1 MSKANKPSRN
11 CSENKRMKFVIYVF
25 LFRIEL
31 KWAPSQVLMRRSE
44 KINYILHLS
53 KPVNSLLLF
62 IGYLMKVVFVFER
75 YLYSL

>member
-44 KINYILHLS
+44 KINYIFHLS
-53 KPVNSLLLF
+53 KPVNLLF
-62 IGYLMKVVFVFER
+62 ISYLMKVVFVFES

>member
-1 MSKANKPSRN
+1 MSKANKPSCN